1 MNILNV
7 PVIIALGGALIVVG
21 CDRDP
26 PRPETASVAAT
37 GSTAAPKPPP
47 PVDDPSLPEA
57 GPALQQQAASAP
69 TANHGANQPMKPMT
83 KAEESSQMP
92 KATQANDHS
101 SIAKDPP
108 PSKP

>member
-21 CDRDP
+21 CDRE
-26 PRPETASVAAT
+26 PRPETAAVAAT
-37 GSTAAPKPPP
+37 GSPATPKPPP
-47 PVDDPSLPEA
+47 PVTDPSLPQA
-57 GPALQQQAASAP
+57 GPALREQGASAP
-69 TANHGANQPMKPMT
+69 TANHNADQPMKPMT
-83 KAEESSQMP
+83 KAEESATMP

-108 PSKP
+108 SSKP